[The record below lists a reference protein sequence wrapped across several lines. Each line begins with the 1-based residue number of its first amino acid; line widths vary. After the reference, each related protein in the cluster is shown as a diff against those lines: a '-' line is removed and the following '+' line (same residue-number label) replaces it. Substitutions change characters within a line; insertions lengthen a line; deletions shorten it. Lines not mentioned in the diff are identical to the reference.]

1 MVVLWFSLY
10 IFRCWFQV
18 CSVPCGWYNE
28 TREIFGWSRST
39 ASSTCL
45 HRYSAVCGCLWSCKW
60 LWFPYTWYIGI
71 VDLTSVFVAQC
82 RIMGERSPLYRAW
95 ILWMVTW
102 VIALFLKNHSHL
114 PWVSYF
120 RTPFSERLD
129 AGAAQRWDV
138 LVTAPVP
145 SMGLALP
152 QDSSNHNFLTTLD
165 TLWST
170 HSIYIYTY
178 TILDHKCP
186 LGKSWNSQTVNQRR
200 RLSFHRITSQV
211 SSQKK
216 SFTLYVEMQ
225 LYIKVSFRFML
236 GTATGS
242 SSESET
248 IHIEGSAELDLVF
261 YTVFCILLYFDGSFS
276 FCQSQ
281 RWHHPSRAQRTC
293 TCLQPHLVA
302 PRMII
307 CLKTV
312 PSVVFF
318 ARAGFRSLRWSLSTL
333 SGSCP
338 SPNSKT
344 QRNFLGLI
352 QPVASGN
359 WAPQLCKAI
368 SAADSTRT
376 VLFGGKTRVGGQD
389 GSMLGQVEYSK
400 PGASTKAHSQ
410 FVHSCPLTQETI
422 STLRKGG
429 SVLIPADVA
438 GWIPEAEP

>member
-170 HSIYIYTY
+170 HSIYIHIYN
-178 TILDHKCP
+178 I
-186 LGKSWNSQTVNQRR
+186 
-200 RLSFHRITSQV
+200 
-211 SSQKK
+211 
-216 SFTLYVEMQ
+216 
-225 LYIKVSFRFML
+225 
-236 GTATGS
+236 GS
-242 SSESET
+242 
-248 IHIEGSAELDLVF
+248 
-261 YTVFCILLYFDGSFS
+261 
-276 FCQSQ
+276 
-281 RWHHPSRAQRTC
+281 
-293 TCLQPHLVA
+293 
-302 PRMII
+302 
-307 CLKTV
+307 
-312 PSVVFF
+312 
-318 ARAGFRSLRWSLSTL
+318 
-333 SGSCP
+333 
-338 SPNSKT
+338 
-344 QRNFLGLI
+344 
-352 QPVASGN
+352 
-359 WAPQLCKAI
+359 
-368 SAADSTRT
+368 
-376 VLFGGKTRVGGQD
+376 
-389 GSMLGQVEYSK
+389 
-400 PGASTKAHSQ
+400 
-410 FVHSCPLTQETI
+410 
-422 STLRKGG
+422 
-429 SVLIPADVA
+429 
-438 GWIPEAEP
+438 